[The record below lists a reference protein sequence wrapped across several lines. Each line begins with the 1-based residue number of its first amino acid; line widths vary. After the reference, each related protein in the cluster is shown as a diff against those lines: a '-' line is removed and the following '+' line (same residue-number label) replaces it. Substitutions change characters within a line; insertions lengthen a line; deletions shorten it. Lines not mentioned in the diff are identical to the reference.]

1 MKVAPHAEQAVPPAP
16 QPLLRESTAALPTLR
31 NLCRNFRELLMSMLE
46 MWPYPPSMPSTVAGT
61 SFQYVLALE

>member
-1 MKVAPHAEQAVPPAP
+1 
-16 QPLLRESTAALPTLR
+16 
-31 NLCRNFRELLMSMLE
+31 MSMLE